1 LGERSLPVFADPT
14 RLAQITTNL
23 LTNVTKFTPA
33 AGTIELVARE
43 ETEQAVLSIRDNAI
57 GIAPEML
64 PRVFDMFA
72 QADTS
77 LDRAGGGLGVGLTL
91 VKRLIEVQGGKSRL
105 KVPAWGRVPTSGFV
119 CRCCT
124 QKTHSLTSR
133 ACLAQN
139 TS

>member
-43 ETEQAVLSIRDNAI
+43 ETEQAVLSIRDNGI

-77 LDRAGGGLGVGLTL
+77 LDRAGGGLTL
-91 VKRLIEVQGGKSRL
+91 VRRLIEVQGGKSRL
-105 KVPAWGRVPTSGFV
+105 KVPAWERVPTSAFV